1 MTIFILHH
9 HVSKYDEAAFA
20 EKVRLVFGLKEIA
33 WHSVIQSSVM
43 PQPDLLALTGGYQRT
58 PVLQIGADIFC
69 DPQLIIAEIERRQP
83 LPTLFPDGNPGLA
96 NALSAWAHGPYAVG
110 AVALYLGAVAPY
122 ADDLSR
128 PQNFHEDHEKMWLT
142 QFDNDQL
149 KHQLADDLSWP
160 QNSHEDHEK
169 MWLTQFDNDQLK
181 HQLKHQ
187 LAGYRSRLHAQTD
200 FLRQQLADGRP
211 FMTGEAPG
219 LVDLHALWNPWFLR
233 RFAPAEAQWAYDP
246 YPEIVA
252 WEARLTAL
260 GHGQYVEMT
269 PADAL
274 SCARTAEPA
283 APLGV
288 DPNDPLNIPAG
299 TPVTVS
305 PTDYAGVPVAGKLVA
320 TTVQSVSIQHHDPD
334 IGNVVV
340 HFPRIG
346 YEITAA

>member
-1 MTIFILHH
+1 MRTQFILHH
-9 HVSKYDEAAFA
+9 HGSKYDEAAFA
-20 EKVRLVFGLKEIA
+20 EKIRLVFGLKQIA
-33 WHSVIQSSVM
+33 WCSVIQSAVM
-43 PQPDLLALTGGYQRT
+43 PKSDLLVLTGGYQRT

-69 DPQLIIAEIERRQP
+69 DPQLIIAEIERRRPQ
-83 LPTLFPDGNPGLA
+83 PTLFPDGNPGLA

-110 AVALYLGAVAPY
+110 AVALYLGA
-122 ADDLSR
+122 DDPSVEDPSR
-128 PQNFHEDHEKMWLT
+128 PQH
-142 QFDNDQL
+142 FDEEH
-149 KHQLADDLSWP
+149 K
-160 QNSHEDHEK
+160 K

-187 LAGYRSRLHAQTD
+187 LAGYRSRLRAQTD

-211 FMTGEAPG
+211 FITGEAPG

-252 WEARLTAL
+252 WETRLTAL
-260 GHGQYVEMT
+260 GHGQSVEIT

-283 APLGV
+283 ALLGV
-288 DPNDPLNIPAG
+288 DPNDPLNCPAG

-305 PTDYAGVPVAGKLVA
+305 PIDYAGAPVAGELVA
-320 TTVQSVSIQHHDPD
+320 TTVQSVSIQRHDP
-334 IGNVVV
+334 NVGKIVV
-340 HFPRIG
+340 HFPKIG
-346 YEITAA
+346 YEIIPA

>member
-43 PQPDLLALTGGYQRT
+43 PQSDLLALTGGYQRT

-110 AVALYLGAVAPY
+110 AVALYLGAEAPY

-128 PQNFHEDHEKMWLT
+128 
-142 QFDNDQL
+142 
-149 KHQLADDLSWP
+149 P

-169 MWLTQFDNDQLK
+169 MWLTQFDNEQLK

-288 DPNDPLNIPAG
+288 NPNDPLNITAG

-305 PTDYAGVPVAGKLVA
+305 PTDYAGVPVAGESVA
-320 TTVQSVSIQHHDPD
+320 TTAQSVSIQHHDPD